1 VPELSSKR
9 WISVAEKGKLSKTAR
24 ASTHFAK
31 AEAQTVIENDSS
43 RGKVFVE
50 VKKLLTEAGIGF
62 QNLSSSHPII
72 VNKGGFDQALTVV
85 KGALVDGETSR
96 YIVEKEE
103 AGQVVLLENTPKEP
117 ARMVIKESPFAWYSA
132 S

>member
-1 VPELSSKR
+1 M
-9 WISVAEKGKLSKTAR
+9 AEKGKLSKTAR
-24 ASTHFAK
+24 ASTHFGK

-50 VKKLLTEAGIGF
+50 VKKLMTEAGIGF

-72 VNKGGFDQALTVV
+72 VNKGSFDQALTVV

-96 YIVEKEE
+96 YTVEKEE
-103 AGQVVLLENTPKEP
+103 AGHVVLVENTPKEP
-117 ARMVIKESPFAWYSA
+117 TRMVIKESPFVWYA
-132 S
+132 AV

>member
-1 VPELSSKR
+1 M
-9 WISVAEKGKLSKTAR
+9 AEKGKLGKNAR
-24 ASTHFAK
+24 VSTRFGK
-31 AEAQTVIENDSS
+31 AEAQAVIENDSS

-50 VKKLLTEAGIGF
+50 VKKLLTEAGLGF

-72 VNKGGFDQALTVV
+72 VNKGCFDQALSVV
-85 KGALVDGETSR
+85 KGALVDGDSSR

-103 AGQVVLLENTPKEP
+103 AGQVILVENTPKEP
-117 ARMVIKESPFAWYSA
+117 ARMVIKESPFAWYAA